1 MVMGHGD
8 GDGSRRWR
16 WVTAMGHDEE
26 AGTAR
31 AGHAD
36 GAQRGGGHD
45 DGRCGDGARRGGR
58 HGEGRV
64 RRGVARGRGTATRRA
79 RRGECGDGAQRR
91 GGAGTGHDEGAAR
104 RAAARGVRRATARG
118 GPGVRA
124 RGEGSAAA
132 ARKTEKR
139 ARVREKVRAH
149 GRFRASIFVGRI
161 EADKN
166 GCCIFAGPTKA
177 DENSGRSFV
186 GTAPA
191 HVNNPYFRRLR
202 GRQKYLLYFRG
213 PADEHIPRLTKILCI
228 FVGDEAD
235 ENTFRI
241 FVGRPTKISGPTKFY
256 VFPVVIPTR
265 HNFIIIAL
273 HESLLGNKLKAPQND
288 DQSKR

>member
-1 MVMGHGD
+1 MGGAARGGAMMGHSEEARRGGDD

-16 WVTAMGHDEE
+16 WVTAMAMGH
-26 AGTAR
+26 
-31 AGHAD
+31 
-36 GAQRGGGHD
+36 
-45 DGRCGDGARRGGR
+45 GDGARRGGG
-58 HGEGRV
+58 HGEGWA
-64 RRGVARGRGTATRRA
+64 RRWGTTRRRA
-79 RRGECGDGAQRR
+79 RRWPVRRWGTARRQARRRPGEAR
-91 GGAGTGHDEGAAR
+91 GGTGTGHDEGAAR

-288 DQSKR
+288 DQSKQ